1 MISGKFSVLLQA
13 LEMRRALALKD
24 IKVAETQVLAQAQ
37 DGEQRLRSHL
47 EALACYDR
55 RVRDLLEQLDD
66 QTFLQVPGLRAAGWL
81 GEPASCTWRTGSL
94 QLSLGLRNRS
104 SWHPQGLSGL

>member
-1 MISGKFSVLLQA
+1 MISGKFSGLLQA

-37 DGEQRLRSHL
+37 DGEQRLRDHL
-47 EALACYDR
+47 EALTRYDC

-66 QTFLQVPGLRAAGWL
+66 QTFLQVPGLRAAGW
-81 GEPASCTWRTGSL
+81 GNHRPAPGAQAHYNC
-94 QLSLGLRNRS
+94 SLGLRNRS
-104 SWHPQGLSGL
+104 SWHPRGLSGL